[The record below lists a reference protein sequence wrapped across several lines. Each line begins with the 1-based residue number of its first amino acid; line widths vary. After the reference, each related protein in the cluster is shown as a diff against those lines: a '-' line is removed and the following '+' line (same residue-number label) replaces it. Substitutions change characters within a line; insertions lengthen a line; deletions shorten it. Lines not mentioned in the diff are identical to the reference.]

1 MAAESRAREIVQ
13 LSVITNTLD
22 VDEYSTLYVI
32 KTLTTQTVTVLTA
45 VLVKMDSPEMVQQN
59 LSN

>member
-1 MAAESRAREIVQ
+1 MSMNV
-13 LSVITNTLD
+13 LSNPP
-22 VDEYSTLYVI
+22 YVI
-32 KTLTTQTVTVLTA
+32 KTLTAQTVTVLTA